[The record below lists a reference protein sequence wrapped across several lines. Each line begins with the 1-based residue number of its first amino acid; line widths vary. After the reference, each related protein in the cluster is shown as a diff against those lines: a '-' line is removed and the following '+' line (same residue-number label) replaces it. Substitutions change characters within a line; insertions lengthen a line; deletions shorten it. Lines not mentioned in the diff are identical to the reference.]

1 MSFSTSPLRV
11 VNDCLDPE
19 QFVFVRAYAHQ
30 AEFSDVINPVDGVTY
45 PGICADIPVWIQRA
59 LMQQIAKS
67 MAVSVRQLKVHTCF
81 FRVTTK
87 NTLPAPHGA
96 HNDISHADY
105 SMFFY
110 INEKPANL
118 EGLAGTSL
126 LSHKQTGLK
135 GQPTR
140 VEEWEVWQR
149 DTNDHDAWNI
159 DEIVF
164 WEPNRMAIYPADR
177 MHRAE
182 PVGGWG
188 TDQEDGRLVLIMFF
202 SC

>member
-1 MSFSTSPLRV
+1 MSSSTSQLRV
-11 VNDCLDPE
+11 VNDCLPAPLFASLRD
-19 QFVFVRAYAHQ
+19 FAHK
-30 AEFSDVINPVDGVTY
+30 ADFGDVINPVDGVIY
-45 PGICADIPVWIQRA
+45 PGIMPSVPQWIQRS
-59 LMQQIAKS
+59 LIREIAKS
-67 MAVSVRQLKVHTCF
+67 MDVSVRQVKVDTCF
-81 FRVTTK
+81 FRVTHK
-87 NTLPAPHGA
+87 NTPPAPHGA
-96 HNDISHADY
+96 HNDISHAEY

-110 INEKPANL
+110 VNDKPANL

-135 GQPTR
+135 GQPKS
-140 VEEWEVWQR
+140 VEEWDIWQR
-149 DTNDHDAWNI
+149 DTNDYDAWHI
-159 DEIVF
+159 DEMVF

-188 TDQEDGRLVLIMFF
+188 SDQADGRLVLIMFF